1 MLGCTSKG
9 CRGLRTSGGGL
20 PSVSADTGRGG
31 SQVLEPGVE
40 GCAGVGQEEG
50 GRSDPGRGNGLSQ
63 VETSGKRLE
72 LREKNG

>member
-1 MLGCTSKG
+1 M
-9 CRGLRTSGGGL
+9 
-20 PSVSADTGRGG
+20 
-31 SQVLEPGVE
+31 EPGVE

>member
-1 MLGCTSKG
+1 MGDFLLCLLTRVG
-9 CRGLRTSGGGL
+9 
-20 PSVSADTGRGG
+20 GG